1 MRDPTAGAIWTVTA
15 RDDVLKSLAEGHDRA
30 ANGVANS
37 LPDRTSELDRIP
49 LRTMTDLA
57 EREGE
62 ALLSGTDA
70 EHSVGVGALDPS

>member
-1 MRDPTAGAIWTVTA
+1 
-15 RDDVLKSLAEGHDRA
+15 
-30 ANGVANS
+30 
-37 LPDRTSELDRIP
+37 
-49 LRTMTDLA
+49 MTDFA